1 MEWNQLQKIF
11 DEGASKVINWLNNE
25 YATLRSGR
33 VNLNIF
39 DRVKVLA
46 YGEEMPLNQ
55 VANLQLASA
64 TQVIVKPY
72 DRSQIKD
79 IAKGISE
86 ANLNVNPQV
95 SADSIRIIFPAPT
108 EESRKINVKRAK
120 EMLEEAKAKI
130 RNVRKDVQG
139 KYKNLKDVSEDLI
152 RYFEDE
158 LNKITKKYNNTLE
171 GIYSSKEKELM
182 SM

>member
-158 LNKITKKYNNTLE
+158 
-171 GIYSSKEKELM
+171 
-182 SM
+182 